1 MRLLS
6 ICLAVLFLSPTPLAA
21 TPREAND
28 AVQEIAALSTDM
40 TQFATLLRLSEDI
53 AFWQSVSIMGAEYG
67 WDFSYDTQGAEVFA
81 WTIRLYNSL
90 DESLSEGNA
99 AFQAITRSR
108 VLTDEEKEAG
118 KALFARYEEMRGYGE
133 TVYRLLKDGNVS
145 EASLLY
151 EEEVIQLR
159 RDISI
164 SATSATIKLRDRI
177 KRIALD
183 VRLGK

>member
-6 ICLAVLFLSPTPLAA
+6 VCLALLFLSSIPLAA
-21 TPREAND
+21 QPRDAKD

-53 AFWQSVSIMGAEYG
+53 SFWQSVSIMGAEYE
-67 WDFSYDTQGAEVFA
+67 WNFSYDTQGAEVFA
-81 WTIRLYNSL
+81 WTIRLYNAL
-90 DESLSEGNA
+90 DESLFEGIA
-99 AFQAITRSR
+99 ASQAIARSR
-108 VLTDEEKEAG
+108 VLTKEEKEAG
-118 KALFARYEEMRGYGE
+118 KALFAQYEEMRGYGE
-133 TVYRLLKDGNVS
+133 MVNRLLKDGNFSKAS
-145 EASLLY
+145 EIY
-151 EEEVIQLR
+151 EAEVIQLR

-164 SATSATIKLRDRI
+164 SATSAVILLRDRI